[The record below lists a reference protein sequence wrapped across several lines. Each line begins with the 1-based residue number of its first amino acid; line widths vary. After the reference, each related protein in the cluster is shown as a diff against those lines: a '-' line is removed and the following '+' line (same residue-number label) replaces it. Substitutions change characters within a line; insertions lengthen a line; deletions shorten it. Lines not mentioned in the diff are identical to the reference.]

1 KTFNSTNNDISF
13 SSTIDGSS
21 TDFTLNAG
29 TGNLTFGNAVAVNR
43 LNTTAAN
50 INVPNNITTTGTQQ
64 FTGGVTL
71 TGNNAKTFNSTN
83 NDISFS
89 STIDGS
95 STDLTLNAGTGNLTF
110 GNAVAVKS
118 LNTTAANINV
128 PNNIT
133 TTGIQQ
139 FTGAVTL
146 TGNNAKTFNSTNN
159 DISFS
164 STLNGTNTDLTLN
177 AGTGNLTFGNTVAV
191 KSLNTTATNINVPNN
206 ITTTGT
212 QQFTGGVT
220 LTGNNAKTFNSTN
233 NNINFSS
240 TLNGST
246 TDLTLNAGT
255 GNLTFGNTV
264 AVKSLNTT
272 ATNINVPNNITT
284 NGIQQFTGGVTLTGN
299 NAKTFSSN
307 NSNINFSSAINGTD
321 TDLTL
326 NAGTGNLTFGNAV
339 NVNSLSANAAN
350 INAPNNITTAGIQTY
365 NGGVTLTGVSSQEFK
380 ADTGTIAF
388 NNSLSIGG
396 RNLIL
401 TANEI
406 NLLGGDNSVTGGKN
420 LVLQP
425 STPGQNINI
434 AGNTDAGTNSLDLT
448 ASDIKALADGF
459 SSITIGRGDGNG
471 QVTINNAIEFR
482 DPTTIQSPKDTG
494 SITVTSTI
502 TGLDNASI
510 NLLANQNISTGD
522 ISTQRQSI
530 NLKSNTGFVRTEN
543 ITTQGGDIDIQAQD
557 SIKTGLLDTS
567 SKTGNGGK
575 VSLDPENDIEV
586 TAINT
591 QALTSGIGGDINI
604 VTNRF
609 FRATGTFTTFIG
621 SIPIKASISTLG
633 INGSGNLTI
642 THGGNGITAFVVG
655 NTEKIG
661 TAGAVVGALN
671 NNVIPTRFYQ
681 GNYTKGN
688 IQIITNSNIR
698 ETAKPSDESYIL
710 QSQSISNPITKDS
723 GLSGV
728 EDDLTKEYEQFFG
741 RKFARKSVADIQSEL
756 RQIQAQTGIKSAIV
770 YAYFSKSSDILR
782 TDKEVI
788 NLRILTSDS
797 QTTIILPNATK
808 KEVNAVAKQFPSVIS
823 EIGNDDYLKSAQ
835 QLYGWLIAPY
845 EAELQKQGITNLAF
859 SMGEGLRL
867 IPIAA
872 LHDGKQFL
880 IEKYSLGIIP
890 SASFTNISY
899 SDIKKSQVLAMGA
912 SKFAPNQKAQ
922 DLPAVAIELPYIAE
936 LWNGKY
942 FLNESFTLNNL
953 KNKRNDNSIANKPF
967 EMVHLATHIEFSPG
981 DASNSYIQLHHSQLP
996 LNKVRELG
1004 WNQPPL
1010 ELLVLSTCK
1019 SASGDSKTEL
1029 GFAGLAVNT
1038 GVKSVVASLWKVED
1052 AATMVLMT
1060 KFYQQLK
1067 TTPIKVEAL
1076 RQAQLAMI
1084 KGDVTVEGNK
1094 LIATN
1099 RSADITQKKKIA
1111 DEIQKINPKH
1121 PYYWSAFMM
1130 IGGQW

>member
-1 KTFNSTNNDISF
+1 LS
-13 SSTIDGSS
+13 
-21 TDFTLNAG
+21 
-29 TGNLTFGNAVAVNR
+29 
-43 LNTTAAN
+43 AN
-50 INVPNNITTTGTQQ
+50 
-64 FTGGVTL
+64 
-71 TGNNAKTFNSTN
+71 
-83 NDISFS
+83 
-89 STIDGS
+89 
-95 STDLTLNAGTGNLTF
+95 
-110 GNAVAVKS
+110 
-118 LNTTAANINV
+118 AANINV

-139 FTGAVTL
+139 FTG
-146 TGNNAKTFNSTNN
+146 
-159 DISFS
+159 
-164 STLNGTNTDLTLN
+164 
-177 AGTGNLTFGNTVAV
+177 
-191 KSLNTTATNINVPNN
+191 
-206 ITTTGT
+206 
-212 QQFTGGVT
+212 GVT
-220 LTGNNAKTFNSTN
+220 L
-233 NNINFSS
+233 I
-240 TLNGST
+240 
-246 TDLTLNAGT
+246 
-255 GNLTFGNTV
+255 
-264 AVKSLNTT
+264 
-272 ATNINVPNNITT
+272 
-284 NGIQQFTGGVTLTGN
+284 
-299 NAKTFSSN
+299 
-307 NSNINFSSAINGTD
+307 
-321 TDLTL
+321 
-326 NAGTGNLTFGNAV
+326 
-339 NVNSLSANAAN
+339 
-350 INAPNNITTAGIQTY
+350 
-365 NGGVTLTGVSSQEFK
+365 GVSSQEFK

-388 NNSLSIGG
+388 NNSLSTGG

-482 DPTTIQSPKDTG
+482 DPTTIQSPKGTG

-510 NLLANQNISTGD
+510 NLLANQNISTSD

-530 NLKSNTGFVRTEN
+530 NLKSNTGFVRTQN
-543 ITTQGGDIDIQAQD
+543 ITTQGGDLDIQAQD

-621 SIPIKASISTLG
+621 FIPINASISTLG

-671 NNVIPTRFYQ
+671 NNIIPTRFYQ

-728 EDDLTKEYEQFFG
+728 EDGLTKEYEQFFG

-770 YAYFSKSSDILR
+770 YAYFNDSRDILKR
-782 TDKEVI
+782 DDAAI
-788 NLRILTSDS
+788 NLSILTSDS
-797 QTTIILPNATK
+797 ETTIILPNATK
-808 KEVNAVAKQFPSVIS
+808 EKVLKVKPDFQAAVSNAESKNYKEL
-823 EIGNDDYLKSAQ
+823 G
-835 QLYGWLIAPY
+835 QLFYGWLIAPY

-859 SMGEGLRL
+859 AMGEDLRS
-867 IPIAA
+867 IPMAA
-872 LHDGKQFL
+872 LYDGEKFL
-880 IEKYSLGIIP
+880 IEKYSLGLIP
-890 SASFTNISY
+890 SANSTDIIY
-899 SDIKKSQVLAMGA
+899 SDIKKSQVLVMGA
-912 SKFAPNQKAQ
+912 SKFAQVPKRKNKKRIN
-922 DLPAVAIELPYIAE
+922 DLPAAEIEVTEIAK

-942 FLNESFTLNNL
+942 FLNDDFTIENL
-953 KNKRNDNSIANKPF
+953 KDKRQNNPVTNKPF
-967 EMVHLATHIEFSPG
+967 EMVHLATHLYFDS
-981 DASNSYIQLHHSQLP
+981 DNANNSYIQLHHSQLP

-1010 ELLVLSTCK
+1010 ELLVLSACE
-1019 SASGDSKTEL
+1019 SASEDSKTEL
-1029 GFAGLAVNT
+1029 GFTGLAVNT
-1038 GVKSVVASLWKVED
+1038 GVKSAVGSLWRVND
-1052 AATMVLMT
+1052 AATLVLMT
-1060 KFYQQLK
+1060 EFYRQLK
-1067 TTPIKVEAL
+1067 TTSIKAEAL
-1076 RQAQLAMI
+1076 RQAQVAMI
-1084 KGDVTVEGNK
+1084 KGNVTSEGNK
-1094 LIATN
+1094 LIAIN
-1099 RSADITQKKKIA
+1099 RSVDITQDIA
-1111 DEIQKINPKH
+1111 DEIQTINLKH
-1121 PYYWSAFMM
+1121 PVYWSAFMM